1 MESNQGML
9 LNIIQETK
17 YSFSIIF
24 EDLGSTSLIEILAE
38 TEAWIHMN
46 CINTNLIQIR
56 CVLY

>member
-1 MESNQGML
+1 ML

-46 CINTNLIQIR
+46 CINTNLI
-56 CVLY
+56 

>member
-1 MESNQGML
+1 ML

-38 TEAWIHMN
+38 IEAWIHMN
-46 CINTNLIQIR
+46 CINTNLI
-56 CVLY
+56 